1 MGLIEKP
8 TVVPAAGIPPKI
20 IEEFVGRVNDGE
32 GRLSLARMKSPPGW
46 VEPGQTPDFDEW
58 SLVLKGF
65 LRVETSQGVQEVQVG
80 QAYHSPRGQWIRYS
94 TPQGAE
100 YLSVCLPAFSMET
113 VRRDD

>member
-8 TVVPAAGIPPKI
+8 TVVPAAGVPPKI
-20 IEEFVGRVNDGE
+20 IEEFIGRVNNAE

-58 SLVLKGF
+58 SLVLKGV
-65 LRVETSQGVQEVQVG
+65 LQVETSQGIQAVQAG
-80 QAYHSPRGQWIRYS
+80 QAYHSPRGLWIRYS

-100 YLSVCLPAFSMET
+100 YLSACLPAFSMET
-113 VRRDD
+113 VRRDT